1 MTVHRRGSYHKLLRQ
16 LLIYVLAV
24 ITVLFFA
31 LPLVWMISAALKE
44 PAELFTF
51 PPRLLPVHPTLENF
65 RSALSPAF
73 LRYGLN
79 SAIVAT
85 MTTVLTL
92 LVAVFS
98 AYSFSRLK
106 YPGRKTLLVLI
117 LFTQL
122 LPLAVLIVPMY
133 RIMARLNMLDTYPA
147 LIIAYLTFTIPVAV
161 WFMRGFLSAIPYEL
175 EEAAQLD
182 GASRLQAFL
191 LIVLPVS
198 LPGISATATYVFFV
212 TWQEFMFALAFTTS
226 RHMRTLP
233 VGILDFIGEHQTDW
247 GVLMAASVLVCLPV
261 FFLFFLLQRQF
272 IAGLTQGAI
281 KG

>member
-1 MTVHRRGSYHKLLRQ
+1 
-16 LLIYVLAV
+16 
-24 ITVLFFA
+24 
-31 LPLVWMISAALKE
+31 
-44 PAELFTF
+44 
-51 PPRLLPVHPTLENF
+51 
-65 RSALSPAF
+65 
-73 LRYGLN
+73 
-79 SAIVAT
+79 
-85 MTTVLTL
+85 
-92 LVAVFS
+92 
-98 AYSFSRLK
+98 
-106 YPGRKTLLVLI
+106 
-117 LFTQL
+117 
-122 LPLAVLIVPMY
+122 MY

-147 LIIAYLTFTIPVAV
+147 LVIAYLTFTIPVAV